1 MDLAAALD
9 FSDRRVLVTGAA
21 HGLGKSMAE
30 HFGRHGA
37 CLVLADCDETA
48 LAHVARSL
56 DREVRWEAYDQA
68 DLRSVERLAVAAGP
82 VDVLVNNA
90 GIGAR
95 ASLLDTS
102 PDTLQRVI
110 AVDLVGV
117 VELTR
122 LVARGMA
129 ERGDGVVLNIGSQ
142 LALSGAAGRGVYAA
156 AKAAVSQF
164 TRTAA
169 AEWGRYGVRVNC
181 IAPGRM
187 LTRMTRD
194 LLADPRE
201 HAAGL
206 VRIPLGRYGVPED
219 VAPLALF
226 LASRA
231 ASYITGQTIVVDG
244 GWLLA

>member
-1 MDLAAALD
+1 VSPFD
-9 FSDRRVLVTGAA
+9 FSGRRVLVTGAA
-21 HGLGKSMAE
+21 HGLGACLAE

-37 CLVLADCDETA
+37 ALVLADLDGPA
-48 LAHVARSL
+48 LAGVARAL
-56 DREVRWEAYDQA
+56 PPGAAAHEYDQG
-68 DLRSVERLAVAAGP
+68 DPRSVERLAAAAGP

-90 GIGAR
+90 GVAVR
-95 ASLLDTS
+95 APILETE
-102 PDTLQRVI
+102 PEAIRRIV

-117 VELTR
+117 MELTR
-122 LVARGMA
+122 LVGRGMV
-129 ERGDGVVLNIGSQ
+129 ERGGGVVINIGSQ
-142 LALSGAAGRGVYAA
+142 LAFAGAERRAVYAA

-169 AEWGRYGVRVNC
+169 VEWGRRGVRVNC

-206 VRIPLGRYGVPED
+206 ERIPLGRYGVPED

-226 LASRA
+226 LASPA